1 MVKAEIEKLENL
13 IGTKTNESSKRSW
26 KWADLTIN
34 PGRKALT
41 IGIVLAVLGHIS
53 GSFAIINYTATIFKH
68 SGSILS
74 ANESALVIGI
84 VQLVGVVVMMPLV
97 ERVGRKVNR

>member
-1 MVKAEIEKLENL
+1 MNWSDFGV
-13 IGTKTNESSKRSW
+13 
-26 KWADLTIN
+26 N

-41 IGIVLAVLGHIS
+41 ISIVLGLLGHIS
-53 GSFAIINYTATIFKH
+53 GSFAIINYTATIFKK

-84 VQLVGVVVMMPLV
+84 VQLVGVVIMLPLV
-97 ERVGRKVNR
+97 ERVGRKVNEIRFNLVLYLHWNEFVLSHLFHSN